1 MRVATSCLLIALTV
15 PHLVF
20 AEHEALT
27 VLTSLVEVVN
37 TCQQKRD
44 NIPFDITATVA
55 APGWPHLTP
64 FLATDG
70 DCCQIFGVNP
80 AIAEQCPTNVG
91 DIVRIMGRTTLLR
104 SGSVEADSTNI
115 VILGH
120 GPAPQGIL
128 IRPADLLDD
137 KNLHRLIRIEG
148 VVRSIYRDE
157 IDPRYLILQL
167 NTSTETVFASVG
179 ISGSDPADLEKLSGA
194 KVSVLGNIFC
204 PETGHRRAFGRIVS
218 ACARTGIRILEPAS
232 LDDTELPDL
241 TYAVFKKPT
250 DLLLLPRHRVSGLVI
265 AVFNQNA
272 FLLQSQQGDIHRITI
287 AHGSLPRF
295 GQRVMASGFPS
306 TDFYRLNLDAASWR
320 LLSDEQTVPAPPKD
334 IAAETLYTGPYGL
347 SCLNPSYYGKAV
359 RIRGIVRGHSESGR
373 VYLDCKG
380 QLVIVDISST
390 DGLGDEFPDGAT
402 VDASGTCVMETVD
415 WDPFSGFPQTKNML
429 IVARTADDV
438 RIVAYPSWWTTAR
451 LLTALATLALMLVV
465 ILVWNRILQR
475 LVNRRSDQLIRAR
488 LAEERSA
495 ARSRERTRLA
505 VELHDALSQNLTG
518 VTFQLDASLKA
529 RPTHPDAAD
538 HHLQAA
544 LRALN
549 SCRTELGRC
558 LWDLRSEALDL
569 DDFGDAIHKVVQPI
583 ANGASV
589 SVRFLIPRQRLSD
602 TTAHAVLRII
612 RELVANSVRHGHA
625 THVRIAGDISTGA
638 LKFSVADNGRGF
650 DPQSSPGP
658 REGHFGL
665 AGIKE
670 RVKGLK
676 GNVIISSTPG
686 KGTKT
691 SIEIPTPLNDTP
703 DEDSPDEED

>member
-1 MRVATSCLLIALTV
+1 MRTATSCLLVALML
-15 PHLVF
+15 PPPVF
-20 AEHEALT
+20 AEHGAST
-27 VLTSLVEVVN
+27 VLTSLAEVIHA
-37 TCQQKRD
+37 CQGRSAD
-44 NIPFDITATVA
+44 IPFDLTATVA

-64 FLATDG
+64 FQATDG
-70 DCCQIFGVNP
+70 DLCQTFGVNP

-91 DIVRIMGRTTLLR
+91 DVVRIMGRTTLLR
-104 SGSVEADSTNI
+104 SGFVEADSTNI

-120 GPAPQGIL
+120 GPVPHGIPIL
-128 IRPADLLDD
+128 PADLLDD

-148 VVRSIYRDE
+148 IVRGIYRDE

-167 NTSTETVFASVG
+167 NASNETVFASVG
-179 ISGSDPADLEKLSGA
+179 ITGSSIADLENLSGA
-194 KVSVLGNIFC
+194 RISIVGNIFR
-204 PETGHRRAFGRIVS
+204 PDAGHRRAFGRIVS
-218 ACARTGIRILEPAS
+218 TCARTGIRILEPAS
-232 LDDTELPDL
+232 LDDSGLSDL
-241 TYAVFKKPT
+241 THAVFKKPA
-250 DLLLLPRHRVSGLVI
+250 DLLLLPRHRVSGHVI
-265 AVFNQNA
+265 AVFGRNV

-287 AHGSLPRF
+287 AHGTLPLF
-295 GQRVMASGFPS
+295 GQQVMASGFPS

-320 LLSDEQTVPAPPKD
+320 LLSDKRTAPTPPKD
-334 IAAETLYTGPYGL
+334 ITAEDLYTGPYGL
-347 SCLNPSYYGKAV
+347 SCINPNFYGQAV
-359 RIRGIVRGHSESGR
+359 RIRGIVRGRPEPGR

-380 QLVIVDISST
+380 RPIIVDISST
-390 DGLGDEFPDGAT
+390 EDLGDRFSDGAT
-402 VDASGTCVMETVD
+402 VDAAGTCVMETVD
-415 WDPFSGFPQTKNML
+415 WDPASGFPQTKNML
-429 IVARTADDV
+429 IVVRTADDI
-438 RIVAYPSWWTTAR
+438 RIIAYPSWWTTAR
-451 LLTALATLALMLVV
+451 LLTALAALVLMLIA

-475 LVNRRSDQLIRAR
+475 LVNRRSNQLIRAR

-495 ARSRERTRLA
+495 ARGRERTRLA
-505 VELHDALSQNLTG
+505 IELHDALSQNLTG
-518 VTFQLDASLKA
+518 VTFQLEASLKA

-538 HHLQAA
+538 HHLETA

-569 DDFGDAIHKVVQPI
+569 DDFGDAVRKVVQPI

-625 THVRIAGDISTGA
+625 THVRIAGDISTGT
-638 LKFSVADNGRGF
+638 LKFSVADNGCGF

-670 RVKGLK
+670 RIKGLK
-676 GNVIISSTPG
+676 GTVLLSSAPG

-691 SIEIPTPLNDTP
+691 SIEIPTPQDDAP
-703 DEDSPDEED
+703 GAKSPDEKD